1 MAQLDLVIR
10 GGTVVDG
17 TGVPHYQADVGIK
30 NGRVA
35 RVSGRIQGGGARE
48 IDARGCIVAP
58 GPSISTRTTTPSS
71 TGIPTPRYRAGSA

>member
-1 MAQLDLVIR
+1 MAQFDLVIR

-17 TGVPHYQADVGIK
+17 TGVPRYQADLAIR

-48 IDARGCIVAP
+48 IDARGCGLDDPV
-58 GPSISTRTTTPSS
+58 RQ
-71 TGIPTPRYRAGSA
+71 RAGDGRHHERRG